1 MPFSFKLKD
10 LIDIL
15 IVWYILYVTL
25 KLFKGTRTLYMLVG
39 LAFIL
44 IMSGISVFANLNA
57 LNWLISAFAKYGLLA
72 LIVIF
77 QPEIRR
83 GLALLGKNP
92 FFRNTFIGQSTI
104 DEIVRAALQLRDRGL
119 GAIIII
125 ERRIQLND
133 YIEES
138 GVPLYAKVS
147 APLIVSIFTP
157 PSPLHDGAVIIR
169 GEYIVAAR
177 VILPLAQSEDID
189 PSLGTRHRAAIGI
202 TRITDA
208 IAVVVSEERKSIR
221 IAEDGKISKPLTTDE
236 FRVYLR
242 QALRIVAEEG
252 EFEER

>member
-1 MPFSFKLKD
+1 MPFSFGIKD

-25 KLFKGTRTLYMLVG
+25 KLFKGTRTLFMLIG
-39 LAFIL
+39 LGFIIL
-44 IMSGISVFANLNA
+44 ISAISVFVNLNA

-92 FFRNTFIGQSTI
+92 FFRGSFIGQGTI
-104 DEIVRAALQLRDRGL
+104 DEVVRAAFQLRDRGL
-119 GAIIII
+119 GAIIVL

-138 GVPLYAKVS
+138 GVPLNAKVS

-169 GEYIVAAR
+169 GDTIVAAR
-177 VILPLAQSEDID
+177 VILPLAQSEDVD

-221 IAEDGKISKPLTTDE
+221 IAEDGVISKPLTAEE
-236 FRVYLR
+236 FRSYLR
-242 QALRIVAEEG
+242 KAMKLVQEENN
-252 EFEER
+252 EEE

>member
-1 MPFSFKLKD
+1 MPFSFGIKD

-15 IVWYILYVTL
+15 IVWYILYIIL
-25 KLFKGTRTLYMLVG
+25 KLFKGTRTLYMLIG
-39 LAFIL
+39 LGFIIVISAL
-44 IMSGISVFANLNA
+44 SVFVNLNA

-92 FFRNTFIGQSTI
+92 FFRGSFIGQSTI
-104 DEIVRAALQLRDRGL
+104 DEVVRAALQLRDRGL
-119 GAIIII
+119 GAIMVL

-138 GVPLYAKVS
+138 GVSLNAKVN
-147 APLIVSIFTP
+147 APLLVSIFTP

-169 GEYIVAAR
+169 GDTIVAAR

-189 PSLGTRHRAAIGI
+189 PALGTRHRAAIGI
-202 TRITDA
+202 TRVTDA
-208 IAVVVSEERKSIR
+208 IAVVISEERKSIR
-221 IAEDGKISKPLTTDE
+221 VAEDGVISKPLTSDE
-236 FRVYLR
+236 FRAYLR
-242 QALRIVAEEG
+242 KAMRLVEEN
-252 EFEER
+252 ENEEE

>member
-1 MPFSFKLKD
+1 MPFSFRIKD

-25 KLFKGTRTLYMLVG
+25 KLFKGTRTLYMLIG
-39 LAFIL
+39 LGFIL
-44 IMSGISVFANLNA
+44 IASGISVFVNLNA
-57 LNWLISAFAKYGLLA
+57 LNWLIAAFAKYGLLA

-92 FFRNTFIGQSTI
+92 FLRSTFIRESTI
-104 DEIVRAALQLRDRGL
+104 DEIVRATLQLRDRGL
-119 GAIIII
+119 GAIMVL

-138 GVPLYAKVS
+138 GVALNARVS

-169 GEYIVAAR
+169 GENIVAAR
-177 VILPLAQSEDID
+177 VILPLAQSEGID

-202 TRITDA
+202 TRVTDA
-208 IAVVVSEERKSIR
+208 LSVVVSEERKSIR

-236 FRVYLR
+236 YRAYLR
-242 QALRIVAEEG
+242 KALYKPVEEEVEEG
-252 EFEER
+252 